1 MKRQSVRI
9 ALLQLIAVL
18 LVLAPFLAA
27 GAYVWQKHQWATSL
41 LSEIEPR
48 HARLQGLK
56 TSQPELEAA
65 IKQTRIALNQHAYPA
80 SLDAT
85 KAGNDAQQRV
95 RSVFAESQ
103 ITIDSVQVLDAKEV
117 DGFQRIAIVLRVEG
131 SLPNFHEA
139 ILKLND
145 QTPSILVD
153 GFSIQNSGQV
163 RPSSAQRLM
172 GNFNFS
178 VLRAKS

>member
-1 MKRQSVRI
+1 MNQQSVRI
-9 ALLQLIAVL
+9 VFLQLLAVL

-27 GAYVWQKHQWATSL
+27 GAYVWQKHQWASSL
-41 LSEIEPR
+41 LSEVEPR

-56 TSQPELEAA
+56 TTQPELELAL
-65 IKQTRIALNQHAYPA
+65 KQTRATLNQHVYPA

-95 RSVFAESQ
+95 RAVFAESQ
-103 ITIDSVQVLDAKEV
+103 LTIDSVQVLDAKDVE
-117 DGFQRIAIVLRVEG
+117 GFQRIGIVLRVEG

-153 GFSIQNSGQV
+153 GFSIQNSGQAK
-163 RPSSAQRLM
+163 PSSAQRLV